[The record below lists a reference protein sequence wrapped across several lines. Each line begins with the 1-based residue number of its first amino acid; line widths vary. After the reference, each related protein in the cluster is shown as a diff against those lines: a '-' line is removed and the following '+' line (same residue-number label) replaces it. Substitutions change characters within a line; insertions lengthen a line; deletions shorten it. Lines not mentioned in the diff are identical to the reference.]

1 MSTPGQLVTSYDR
14 SMGTHAVPEWVEFDE
29 PDGYLAA
36 ALPVAALAQ
45 GSVAALAAS
54 VNRFLVQS
62 GGTPRTWRM
71 SMERVAASFLGDRM
85 MRVDGNPIDAF
96 ADLSGFFKAEDGW
109 VRTHGNY
116 AHHRL
121 RLLKALGLP
130 EDGDRAAVTE
140 RVARM
145 RARDVEDRAA
155 AAHAIA
161 VRVREEAE
169 WSASAP
175 GRALAQESLVE
186 VDLPASAVAAT
197 RNRTAETELPLTGIR
212 VLDLTRV
219 IAGPVATRALALL
232 GAEVLR
238 LDPPQLPELPI
249 QHIETGQGKWS
260 ALLDLTT
267 PGGLSRVNELL
278 DTADILITG
287 YRPGAIERYGFER
300 PPGLVHARVSAW
312 GTSGPWAHRRGFD
325 SIVQAASG
333 ISLVE
338 GDREHPGALPAQAL
352 DHASG
357 YLLAAA
363 ALDALSAR
371 DADGRGRD
379 VSVSLAGTARWLL
392 QAPRGP
398 QTVELRQPTQRAT
411 VVHGAYRTARPP
423 LLEYDDYRWPAHD
436 WGLDIPQWHD

>member
-1 MSTPGQLVTSYDR
+1 MSTPWQLVTTYDR
-14 SMGTHAVPEWVEFDE
+14 AMGTTTAPGWIGFDE

-54 VNRFLVQS
+54 VNRFLIHS
-62 GGTPRTWRM
+62 GGTARTWRM
-71 SMERVAASFLGDRM
+71 SMERIAASFMGDRM
-85 MRVDGNPIDAF
+85 MRIGGNPVEGF
-96 ADLSGFFKAEDGW
+96 AELSGFFRANDGW

-116 AHHRL
+116 PHHRL

-161 VRVREEAE
+161 VRVRDEAE
-169 WSASAP
+169 WSVSAP
-175 GRALAQESLVE
+175 GRALAHEPLVE
-186 VDLPASAVAAT
+186 LHVASSAPAAA
-197 RNRTAETELPLTGIR
+197 RSRTADPELPLTGIR
-212 VLDLTRV
+212 VLDFTRV

-238 LDPPQLPELPI
+238 VDPPQLPELPN
-249 QHIETGQGKWS
+249 QHVETGQGKWS
-260 ALLDLTT
+260 ALLDLATDT
-267 PGGLSRVNELL
+267 ELVQANELL
-278 DTADILITG
+278 SIADILVTG

-300 PPGLVHARVSAW
+300 PPGLVQATVSAW

-333 ISLVE
+333 IALVE
-338 GDREHPGALPAQAL
+338 GDPGHPGALPAQAL

-363 ALDALSAR
+363 AVDALSAR
-371 DADGRGRD
+371 GADGRGRD
-379 VSVSLAGTARWLL
+379 VSVCLAGTAQHLL
-392 QAPRGP
+392 QAPRGDRP
-398 QTVELRQPTQRAT
+398 AALQQPTERTT

-423 LLEYDDYRWPAHD
+423 LREYDDYAWPAHE
-436 WGLDIPQWHD
+436 WGSDTPQWH

>member
-1 MSTPGQLVTSYDR
+1 
-14 SMGTHAVPEWVEFDE
+14 
-29 PDGYLAA
+29 
-36 ALPVAALAQ
+36 
-45 GSVAALAAS
+45 
-54 VNRFLVQS
+54 
-62 GGTPRTWRM
+62 
-71 SMERVAASFLGDRM
+71 ME
-85 MRVDGNPIDAF
+85 
-96 ADLSGFFKAEDGW
+96 
-109 VRTHGNY
+109 
-116 AHHRL
+116 
-121 RLLKALGLP
+121 
-130 EDGDRAAVTE
+130 TE
-140 RVARM
+140 R
-145 RARDVEDRAA
+145 
-155 AAHAIA
+155 
-161 VRVREEAE
+161 
-169 WSASAP
+169 
-175 GRALAQESLVE
+175 
-186 VDLPASAVAAT
+186 
-197 RNRTAETELPLTGIR
+197 PLTGIR

-260 ALLDLTT
+260 ALLDLATDA
-267 PGGLSRVNELL
+267 GLARVNDLL
-278 DTADILITG
+278 KTADILVTG

-379 VSVSLAGTARWLL
+379 VSVSLARTARHLL
-392 QAPRGP
+392 QAPRGVR
-398 QTVELRQPTQRAT
+398 TGELRQPAWAAT
-411 VVHGAYRTARPP
+411 LRQPGTTLLSQQSARRWCTARTERPGRRCGNTTTTGGP
-423 LLEYDDYRWPAHD
+423 RTNGGQTDRSGMTSVRAQERQGKERTWVSFRAASPAAAGNNVPIFHR
-436 WGLDIPQWHD
+436 GSI